1 MDSSGTTILQLFTL
15 HLLPLLFQEKNKH
28 EMRYQGK
35 ELEKRIVNGFELLI
49 FIFQG
54 ECWISGNRKQLN

>member
-1 MDSSGTTILQLFTL
+1 MDNSGTTIS
-15 HLLPLLFQEKNKH
+15 HKEKNKH

-35 ELEKRIVNGFELLI
+35 ELEKRIINGFELLI

-54 ECWISGNRKQLN
+54 ECWIRGNRKQLN